1 MSATTKYG
9 PGAIGSLVRFGL
21 LALLPVVALG
31 AVLAHVLNADVQQR
45 YLDTARTSATLIT
58 QVGIQPLF
66 GTQQVTS
73 GLSPAEVVQID
84 DKLQGAAVSQEVRRI
99 KVWNRDGTIVYSD
112 NHTLIGRT
120 FSIDSD
126 LSSALAGRSSA
137 SISDGRDEENSGDNL
152 VGPLI
157 QVYVP
162 LVFRGTSSP
171 SGAFELYLPY
181 APVQSAIDRES
192 NQLYLFLAA
201 GLTVFYVSMFPVV
214 LLADRWRRRLLREAQ
229 ATALANLA
237 VLERLNTL
245 KTDFLTRISHQFRTA
260 MVGIQG
266 FSEVIRDSDHLDL
279 AEARAFATD
288 IYQDAKRLDQAFNEM
303 LKLDQLEAGQA
314 ALTITKVVD
323 LNYLITG
330 VVEETRKRSPDH
342 PITLALDRLN
352 PTLSCDLDKVAQ
364 VVAILLS
371 NATKYSPAGREIL
384 VTSRSSA
391 NDVEISV
398 KDQGRGMPADFDDG
412 MFAGSQRRRASS
424 SARANGGV
432 TGGIGLQ
439 IARQIVQMHGGRI
452 WFESEVGKGSEFHF
466 TLPVQVRPTRELKAV
481 GRNQDRGN
489 GRQPES

>member
-45 YLDTARTSATLIT
+45 YLDTSRTSATLIT
-58 QVGIQPLF
+58 QVGIQPLLNS
-66 GTQQVTS
+66 QQLTS
-73 GLSPAEVVQID
+73 GLSRTEVLQID
-84 DKLQGAAVSQEVRRI
+84 DKLQGAAVSQEVSRI
-99 KVWNRDGTIVYSD
+99 KVWNRAGTIVYSD
-112 NHTLIGRT
+112 NQVLIGKT
-120 FSIDSD
+120 YPIDAD
-126 LSSALAGRSSA
+126 LGDALDGRSSA
-137 SISDGRDEENSGDNL
+137 SITAARDAENADDIL
-152 VGPLI
+152 IGPLI

-162 LVFRGTSSP
+162 LVFKGASSP
-171 SGAFELYLPY
+171 SGVFELYLPY

-201 GLTVFYVSMFPVV
+201 GLTLFYASMFPVV

-260 MVGIQG
+260 LVGIQG

-279 AEARAFATD
+279 AEVRAFASD
-288 IYQDAKRLDQAFNEM
+288 INKDAERLDKTFTEM
-303 LKLDQLEAGQA
+303 LKLDQLEAGHA
-314 ALTITKVVD
+314 VLKITKVNLD
-323 LNYLITG
+323 YLITG

-342 PITLALDRLN
+342 PITLKIDRLS
-352 PTLSCDLDKVAQ
+352 PMVSCDMDKVSQ
-364 VVAILLS
+364 VLTILLT

-384 VTSRSSA
+384 VTSRSTA
-391 NDVEISV
+391 NEVEISV
-398 KDQGRGMPADFDDG
+398 KDQGRGMPSDFDDG
-412 MFAGSQRRRASS
+412 MFAGSQRRRASAGSRS
-424 SARANGGV
+424 SRAVAGGL
-432 TGGIGLQ
+432 GLQ

-466 TLPVQVRPTRELKAV
+466 TLPIQVRQSQELKAV
-481 GRNQDRGN
+481 ARNQERGN

>member
-152 VGPLI
+152 VGPLV

-162 LVFRGTSSP
+162 LVFKGTSSP

-371 NATKYSPAGREIL
+371 NATKYSPAGGEIL

-424 SARANGGV
+424 GSRPNRSVAGGL
-432 TGGIGLQ
+432 GLQ

-466 TLPVQVRPTRELKAV
+466 TLPIQVGPSPEGKTVSRIASPA
-481 GRNQDRGN
+481 GR
-489 GRQPES
+489 S